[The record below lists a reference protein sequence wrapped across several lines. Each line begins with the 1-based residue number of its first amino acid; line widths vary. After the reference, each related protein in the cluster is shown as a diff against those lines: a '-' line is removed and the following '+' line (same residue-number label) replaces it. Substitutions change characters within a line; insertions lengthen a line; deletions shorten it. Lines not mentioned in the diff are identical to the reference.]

1 MPTCTKKS
9 AAPVK
14 LHSPALQGASLDP
27 GLELPVDPDFLPL
40 HLPASAE
47 SALEISSSYLPRVIA
62 RPEFWKERAQE
73 RCLVE
78 FDLEHPERVPATY
91 PAALLTEL
99 FWGT

>member
-1 MPTCTKKS
+1 MES
-9 AAPVK
+9 SVAPVK
-14 LHSPALQGASLDP
+14 PSSPASQDPAPQP
-27 GLELPVDPDFLPL
+27 GLELPVAPDFVPVIS
-40 HLPASAE
+40 PVSAE
-47 SALEISSSYLPRVIA
+47 LCLEISTFYLPRILS
-62 RPEFWKERAQE
+62 RPGFWKERAQE